1 MSNAYEQLDVIRR
14 KLLSVRT
21 ASTDEYQ
28 KQLER
33 QNNGLLC
40 EHCAATSGHFSVC
53 PLINREVGEIKRIAE
68 GGSLS
73 EEDAN
78 ILYALGVTW

>member
-1 MSNAYEQLDVIRR
+1 MKTIEEVLKTVP
-14 KLLSVRT
+14 
-21 ASTDEYQ
+21 
-28 KQLER
+28 
-33 QNNGLLC
+33 
-40 EHCAATSGHFSVC
+40 GHFSVC
-53 PLINREVGEIKRIAE
+53 PLINREVGEIKRITE

>member
-21 ASTDEYQ
+21 
-28 KQLER
+28 
-33 QNNGLLC
+33 
-40 EHCAATSGHFSVC
+40 
-53 PLINREVGEIKRIAE
+53 GEIKSIAE

-78 ILYALGVTW
+78 ILYSLGVSW